1 MEVIAWKY
9 LHQLQKR
16 TEAAGIQL
24 QLPGD
29 LAASLGSRCRGK
41 DGARNL
47 RRLVQTEVEG
57 PLASFL
63 LRCARRPGKVKL
75 RLEEGKIVI

>member
-1 MEVIAWKY
+1 M
-9 LHQLQKR
+9 QLQFPQ
-16 TEAAGIQL
+16 E
-24 QLPGD
+24 
-29 LAASLGSRCRGK
+29 LAAYLGSRCRGK

-57 PLASFL
+57 PLASYL
-63 LRCARRPGKVKL
+63 LQSSRRLAKVRI

>member
-1 MEVIAWKY
+1 MEIIAEKY
-9 LHQLQKR
+9 LRQLKAR
-16 TEAAGIQL
+16 TEATGTQL
-24 QLPGD
+24 QFPQE
-29 LAASLGSRCRGK
+29 LAAHLGNKCRGK
-41 DGARNL
+41 NGARNL

-63 LRCARRPGKVKL
+63 LRSSHRPTKVRI